1 MRSRR
6 RRNSTLLG
14 EAFAMN
20 ESNGWQAVADTIHLQ
35 EEIDRRRRR
44 ALLLV
49 GLGTVIAAS
58 LAVIIFY
65 VIRS

>member
-6 RRNSTLLG
+6 RRNPTLLG

-35 EEIDRRRRR
+35 EEIERRRRR

-49 GLGTVIAAS
+49 GLGILIAAS
-58 LAVIIFY
+58 LAFIIFY

>member
-6 RRNSTLLG
+6 RRRPSLLD
-14 EAFAMN
+14 EAFALQ
-20 ESNGWQAVADTIHLQ
+20 ESNGWEAVADTIHIQ
-35 EEIDRRRRR
+35 EEIERRRRR
-44 ALLLV
+44 VLLLV
-49 GLGTVIAAS
+49 GLATVITAS